1 MAPKQYEQWKWPG
14 YAAQDRSGYYSGRS
28 GRSGQDLPYNPED
41 PVLGTDM
48 TQGEWDQLR
57 SLLRKAEDGGKM
69 NELMSV
75 HRKEVKNAPMN
86 RHYPPADDEWQEC
99 QENTQQPVTSPKV
112 LGPASNTAN
121 SSTSVH
127 GASKSSSTAT
137 AAEFKGPWKVPPI
150 APPDSL
156 KKAID
161 AGVVHGSW
169 RDWKG
174 RPYDPSDDPWVTDDQ
189 PVGETGNKKP
199 ILQIFGNVVQSNADV
214 AAAKAAAAAVDAM
227 ARQAADNVGAAGF
240 PDPSA
245 NVPTPPPPPAK
256 ATSPVSA
263 AALGSE
269 QLLQELIKGKGKDDK
284 GKGKDEYKGK
294 GKDEYKGKGKDD
306 KGKGKDDKGKGKDG
320 KDGKG
325 DYGKGPQP
333 KNPNLQLP
341 VPKTG
346 ERPGKCVR
354 ISEETEVQEEGNSQ
368 NSSNKMHEGGAMNDS
383 SKRRHEAM
391 VQTASD
397 SEDEGSF
404 SVITAGTGDS
414 PPIFPNLP
422 YGLPSTFKWKDDW
435 EHPTAEI
442 DYEEVDFAI
451 PRPAWI
457 RDTYEWSCTKLKMG
471 KYENNQM
478 SFHTFVEK
486 VFNKSPEEC
495 KYAKK
500 MIGQFRKRVTS
511 TPRTQGPDFCAFLL
525 HCRVDAFLNAG
536 YVYERDF
543 EWR

>member
-1 MAPKQYEQWKWPG
+1 MQTACGLEEISPHLLPEQWRWPG
-14 YAAQDRSGYYSGRS
+14 YAAQDRTGYYSGQAGQS

-99 QENTQQPVTSPKV
+99 QENTQQQPVTSPKV

-137 AAEFKGPWKVPPI
+137 AVEFKGPC
-150 APPDSL
+150 
-156 KKAID
+156 
-161 AGVVHGSW
+161 
-169 RDWKG
+169 
-174 RPYDPSDDPWVTDDQ
+174 
-189 PVGETGNKKP
+189 
-199 ILQIFGNVVQSNADV
+199 
-214 AAAKAAAAAVDAM
+214 
-227 ARQAADNVGAAGF
+227 
-240 PDPSA
+240 
-245 NVPTPPPPPAK
+245 K

-320 KDGKG
+320 KDGKDGKG

-354 ISEETEVQEEGNSQ
+354 ISEETEVQEDANSQ
-368 NSSNKMHEGGAMNDS
+368 NSSNKMQEGGAMNDS

-414 PPIFPNLP
+414 PPIFSNLP
-422 YGLPSTFKWKDDW
+422 YGLPSAFKWKDDW

-471 KYENNQM
+471 KYESNQM

-500 MIGQFRKRVTS
+500 MNWSISKEGDIYPSHPRPRLLCLPSALPSGCLLERRLCVRTGLRVALS
-511 TPRTQGPDFCAFLL
+511 HAWCMD
-525 HCRVDAFLNAG
+525 
-536 YVYERDF
+536 YVLELVF
-543 EWR
+543 G